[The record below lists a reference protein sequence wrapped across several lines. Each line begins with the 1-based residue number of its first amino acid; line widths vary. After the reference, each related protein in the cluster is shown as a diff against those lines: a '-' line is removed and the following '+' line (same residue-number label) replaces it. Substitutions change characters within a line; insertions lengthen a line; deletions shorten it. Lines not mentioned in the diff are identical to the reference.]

1 MTKTA
6 GTEPDELLTPQEL
19 ADLCRV
25 PLATVYRWNYLG
37 SGPAFMKLGRH
48 VRYLR
53 AEVDR
58 WLAEQ
63 TGHGRQSA

>member
-1 MTKTA
+1 MTKPA
-6 GTEPDELLTPQEL
+6 AVDADELLTPQEL
-19 ADLCRV
+19 ADRLRV
-25 PLATVYRWNYLG
+25 PVATVYAWNYKG
-37 SGPAFMKLGRH
+37 TGPAFLKLGRH

-53 AEVDR
+53 VEVDR

>member
-1 MTKTA
+1 MTKPA
-6 GTEPDELLTPQEL
+6 LADLAEFLTPQEL

-25 PLATVYRWNYLG
+25 PLPTVYRWNYTG
-37 SGPAFMKLGRH
+37 TGPAYKKLGKH
-48 VRYLR
+48 ARYSR

-63 TGHGRQSA
+63 AAGARRSA